1 MPHNRLVPD
10 HEPSPEESPERSP
23 TGAPEPSRRE
33 PEDTPSDVADDV
45 PLMPTAPPRR
55 ATGLQV
61 GYRADEVDA
70 FLAELLK
77 AVDRDPPG
85 MAPYEVAD
93 ARFRATHLRRR
104 YRMRSVDDYL
114 EQAQA
119 VLRHRHGHDAVAD
132 IEGHLSAPR
141 HVPTGWIYGV
151 ALVLVVVI
159 VAFALT
165 QL

>member
-1 MPHNRLVPD
+1 MPHNHPVPD
-10 HEPSPEESPERSP
+10 HAATPDEPS
-23 TGAPEPSRRE
+23 EPSQQTA
-33 PEDTPSDVADDV
+33 PADEGPADAG
-45 PLMPTAPPRR
+45 PPDAGPPAMPTAPPRP
-55 ATGLQV
+55 ASGLRV

-70 FLAELLK
+70 FLSELLE

-104 YRMRSVDDYL
+104 YRMKSVDDYL
-114 EQAQA
+114 EQVQE

-132 IEGHLSAPR
+132 IEGQLSPPR
-141 HVPTGWIYGV
+141 HVPTAWIYGI
-151 ALVLVVVI
+151 ALVIVVVI
-159 VAFALT
+159 VAFAVT

>member
-1 MPHNRLVPD
+1 MPHNHPVPD
-10 HEPSPEESPERSP
+10 HAETPDEPS
-23 TGAPEPSRRE
+23 EPSE
-33 PEDTPSDVADDV
+33 PSEETAPTDAGPADSAPADGG
-45 PLMPTAPPRR
+45 PPAMPTAAPRL
-55 ATGLQV
+55 AGGLQV

-70 FLAELLK
+70 FLSELLK

-104 YRMRSVDDYL
+104 YRMKSVDDYL
-114 EQAQA
+114 EQVQE

-132 IEGHLSAPR
+132 IEGQLSTPR
-141 HVPTGWIYGV
+141 HVPKAWIYGV
-151 ALVLVVVI
+151 ALVIVVVI
-159 VAFALT
+159 VAFAVT

>member
-1 MPHNRLVPD
+1 MPHNHRVPD
-10 HEPSPEESPERSP
+10 HADTPDESSEPR
-23 TGAPEPSRRE
+23 PEPRPE
-33 PEDTPSDVADDV
+33 PTSTDEPTPPQDDV
-45 PLMPTAPPRR
+45 PPAMPTSPPRR
-55 ATGLQV
+55 ASGLQV

-104 YRMRSVDDYL
+104 YRMRSVDEYL

-132 IEGHLSAPR
+132 IEGQLSPPR
-141 HVPTGWIYGV
+141 HVPTAWIYGI
-151 ALVLVVVI
+151 ALVIVVVI
-159 VAFALT
+159 VAFAVT